1 MATKI
6 NQPFTDGQ
14 ALDPNSEINTAL
26 NYWEITSKVAG
37 GYMFPW
43 FNVAADYQHRSGTPQ
58 APQFQF
64 TGGTTI
70 RNLVV
75 NTLPVGSIALPNTD
89 LANIRVS
96 RLFSLGGG
104 RSLETRFDFFNVMN
118 ANFVTSRNLRQ
129 GPSYLVPSNV
139 ILPRILQI
147 GVSFKY

>member
-1 MATKI
+1 M
-6 NQPFTDGQ
+6 
-14 ALDPNSEINTAL
+14 
-26 NYWEITSKVAG
+26 
-37 GYMFPW
+37 
-43 FNVAADYQHRSGTPQ
+43 
-58 APQFQF
+58 
-64 TGGTTI
+64 
-70 RNLVV
+70 
-75 NTLPVGSIALPNTD
+75 
-89 LANIRVS
+89 S